1 MKLCEHDCIPC
12 CMFCKYVILD
22 IENSINFGPK
32 GCSLHLDKEHQEIA
46 VACGYCDNFIC
57 KNVKEE

>member
-1 MKLCEHDCIPC
+1 
-12 CMFCKYVILD
+12 MFCKYVILD